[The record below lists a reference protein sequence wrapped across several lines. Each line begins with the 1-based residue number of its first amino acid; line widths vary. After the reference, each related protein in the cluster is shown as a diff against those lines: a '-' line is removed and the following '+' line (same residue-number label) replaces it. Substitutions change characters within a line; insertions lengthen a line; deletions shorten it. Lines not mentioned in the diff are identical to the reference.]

1 MVVQDPIMGIWE
13 MDQTTTE
20 LKVLQLKKEN
30 LTFLVEKQEIQ
41 IGKEV
46 LQEIPLQEEVEEVE
60 DLDSEN
66 RKNEIF

>member
-1 MVVQDPIMGIWE
+1 

>member
-1 MVVQDPIMGIWE
+1 

-60 DLDSEN
+60 ALDSEN

>member
-1 MVVQDPIMGIWE
+1 

-41 IGKEV
+41 IGKKV